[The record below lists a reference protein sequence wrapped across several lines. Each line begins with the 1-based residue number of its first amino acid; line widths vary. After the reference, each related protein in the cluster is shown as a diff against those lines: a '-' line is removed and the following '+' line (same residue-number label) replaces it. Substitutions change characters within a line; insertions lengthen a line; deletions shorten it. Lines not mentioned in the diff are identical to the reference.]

1 MLSKQNSVWV
11 WVTAGLFLVL
21 NTIFIA
27 MEWYFFALLPLVLFV
42 VWSAFMRLDWLM
54 LFIVACVPLSI
65 NLEQMDLGGIGFYLP
80 TEPLLFGVMVLFI
93 FKLLSGKSIDK
104 RILTHPVSYVI
115 YFYLVWMALTSI
127 TSEYPLISL
136 KYLLTRMWF
145 IAGFYF
151 ILAHIFKDKKNI
163 QKYFL
168 LYLFPLFIV
177 IIYTVVRH
185 AGYGFDKEAG
195 HWVMEPFYKDH
206 TSYGA
211 VLAMY
216 FPVAVGLL
224 LKRNMNPLLRTF
236 LILGFVILTVGLV
249 LSYTRAAWLSVAAV
263 SGLLAVMLLKVKL
276 RTLILVLVGLV
287 SFVWVAQEQLIISLE
302 RNDQDSSDDLAEH
315 VESSLNVSSDASNL
329 ERLNRWNSALAMFEE
344 RPVFG
349 WGPGTYQFVYA
360 PFQKSQDLTIISTNN
375 ADGGNAHSEYL
386 GPLSEQGIPGTLVVL
401 ILLLVVSNVAFRLTY
416 TLESY
421 ELKLLVLSA
430 YLGLMTYFVHG
441 VLNNY
446 LDTDKASAP
455 FWGFIA
461 VLVAI
466 DVFHGQKAQDQ
477 FPEHV

>member
-1 MLSKQNSVWV
+1 MLSKQNSLWV
-11 WVTAGLFLVL
+11 WLTAGSFLVL

-27 MEWYFFALLPLVLFV
+27 LEMYVFALLPLVLFV
-42 VWSAFMRLDWLM
+42 IWAAFMRLDWLI

-115 YFYLVWMALTSI
+115 YFYLGWMALTSI
-127 TSEYPLISL
+127 TSEYPLVSI

-151 ILAHIFKDKKNI
+151 ILTHIFQDKKNI

-216 FPVAVGLL
+216 FPIAVGLL
-224 LKRNMNPLLRTF
+224 LKRNMNPLLRAF
-236 LILGFVILTVGLV
+236 LILGFVILSVGIV
-249 LSYTRAAWLSVAAV
+249 LSYTRAAWLSIAAV
-263 SGLLAVMLLKVKL
+263 AGLLAVMLLKIKL
-276 RTLILVLVGLV
+276 RTLVIVLVALV

-329 ERLNRWNSALAMFEE
+329 ER
-344 RPVFG
+344 
-349 WGPGTYQFVYA
+349 
-360 PFQKSQDLTIISTNN
+360 
-375 ADGGNAHSEYL
+375 
-386 GPLSEQGIPGTLVVL
+386 
-401 ILLLVVSNVAFRLTY
+401 
-416 TLESY
+416 
-421 ELKLLVLSA
+421 
-430 YLGLMTYFVHG
+430 
-441 VLNNY
+441 
-446 LDTDKASAP
+446 
-455 FWGFIA
+455 
-461 VLVAI
+461 
-466 DVFHGQKAQDQ
+466 
-477 FPEHV
+477 